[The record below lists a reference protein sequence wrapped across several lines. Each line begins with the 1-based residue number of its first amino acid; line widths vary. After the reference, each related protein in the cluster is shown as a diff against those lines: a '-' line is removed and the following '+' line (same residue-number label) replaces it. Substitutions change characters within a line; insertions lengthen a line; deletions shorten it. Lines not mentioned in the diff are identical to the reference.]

1 MPIVSPNQVS
11 RFDDVISAKHEKF
24 RAHTH
29 CQNTKPQTFPR
40 MEPLPTIIPDQL
52 RNDIPSAIE
61 QEVGEAGGQDSSQ
74 SPAQNLSRHS
84 DGKPRRIR
92 SKWTQ
97 EETQDLVKGC
107 SIHGVGSWKKY
118 PPGKDN
124 MLMVE
129 SLKTHR

>member
-1 MPIVSPNQVS
+1 
-11 RFDDVISAKHEKF
+11 
-24 RAHTH
+24 
-29 CQNTKPQTFPR
+29 

-52 RNDIPSAIE
+52 RNDIPSTLE
-61 QEVGEAGGQDSSQ
+61 QGVGEAEGQDSGQ
-74 SPAQNLSRHS
+74 PPTQNLSRHS
-84 DGKPRRIR
+84 DAKLRRIR

-118 PPGKDN
+118 PPSDDN
-124 MLMVE
+124 MLMAE